1 MAGGRNQP
9 YQRQDDSDEEAEMS
23 DSEEEE
29 IEELIE
35 EFEYRL
41 SREQR
46 KKELEAELNRRKA
59 AMRRFQENLDENWM
73 EVMAPVPVSDSEDEL
88 QENDSEKLR
97 RNDRQKLIKNTP
109 TTSSTSK
116 DRTTPRKQKYK
127 KSTALVIYEWA
138 KDRPEYEEEK
148 RQLRQ
153 QQFRDEQT
161 ISRMAFF
168 KLSSKLNLDHKQ
180 QLEDYKKTRKQE
192 FEDLK
197 KRTWQEMKPQG
208 EDAFK
213 KWAKLEEQKRTKEDK
228 VKRRKEVEQLRRFY
242 LGSTEDATFEMD

>member
-9 YQRQDDSDEEAEMS
+9 YQRENDTDEDAEMS

-46 KKELEAELNRRKA
+46 KRELQAELNRRIA
-59 AMRRFQENLDENWM
+59 AMRRFKESLDENWE

-88 QENDSEKLR
+88 EVNDSKKIRSDDGEKLM
-97 RNDRQKLIKNTP
+97 KNTP

-116 DRTTPRKQKYK
+116 DSTTSRKQKYK
-127 KSTALVIYEWA
+127 KSTAFVLYEWA

-148 RQLRQ
+148 VQLRQ

-161 ISRMAFF
+161 ISRLAFF
-168 KLSSKLNLDHKQ
+168 RLSAKLNLDHKQ
-180 QLEDYKKTRKQE
+180 KLEDYKKERKQE
-192 FEDLK
+192 WEDLK
-197 KRTWQEMKPQG
+197 KRRWQEMKPEG

-213 KWAKLEEQKRTKEDK
+213 QWAKLEDQRRTKEDK
-228 VKRRKEVEQLRRFY
+228 IKRRKEVNELRRFY
-242 LGSTEDATFEMD
+242 LGSTPDATFEID